1 MTGPFATRLFRIV
14 FALAGLYNLAFG
26 AWTVLWPLQFFT
38 LLDLAPPR
46 YPEIWSCLGMVVG
59 LYGLLYWHAALWP
72 ERGRAIIAV
81 GLAGK
86 MLGPIG
92 MLLNFGPDW
101 PLRLGL
107 LNVFNDLVWWL
118 PFALFLARGTP
129 VAASLES
136 LAPWASAL
144 LHALGLAAMALLL
157 RPGMLTETDAA
168 ARATHVATHPVL
180 WTTGWVIWM
189 LAAQSLVGFYA
200 WWGARLALGRA
211 AFRAAVLGV
220 LLAGIGSM
228 FDLTGETLSVLV
240 LSERSDGVLTD
251 AATWNSAPF
260 TATERAATL
269 LTAGI
274 ANLLYTLGGVRLTLA
289 TPDLPPVVRTLLWG
303 TWIAGAAM
311 TLAAI
316 GNHVGG
322 MVAAT
327 VVLFPLLIVWTIW
340 MGRAW
345 RRA

>member
-1 MTGPFATRLFRIV
+1 MTGTFATSLFRLV

-86 MLGPIG
+86 VLGPIG
-92 MLLNFGPDW
+92 MLLSFGPDW

-107 LNVFNDLVWWL
+107 LNVFNDLIWWL
-118 PFALFLARGTP
+118 PFTLFLARETP
-129 VAASLES
+129 VAASLER

-144 LHALGLAAMALLL
+144 LHAVGLAAMALFL
-157 RPGMLTETDAA
+157 RPGMLTEPDAL
-168 ARATHVATHPVL
+168 ARATHVATHPLL

-189 LAAQSLVGFYA
+189 LAAQSLVAFYA
-200 WWGARLALGRA
+200 WWGARLALVRA
-211 AFRAAVLGV
+211 ALLGV
-220 LLAGIGSM
+220 LLAGAGSV
-228 FDLTGETLSVLV
+228 FDLTGEALSVLV
-240 LSERSDGVLTD
+240 LSERSAGVLTD
-251 AATWNSAPF
+251 AAAWNSAPF
-260 TATERAATL
+260 RATERAATL

-289 TPDLPPVVRTLLWG
+289 TPNLPPAVRALPWG
-303 TWIAGAAM
+303 TWMAGAAM

-322 MVAAT
+322 MVATT
-327 VVLFPLLIVWTIW
+327 VVLFPLLIAWTIW
-340 MGRAW
+340 LGLAW